1 MKALIQRVKSAK
13 VLIDDRIFS
22 GINNGILLF
31 ICIENHDT
39 YSMIN
44 KLSKKIINLRV
55 FSDKNNKMNNS
66 IIDIKGSILIV
77 SQFTL
82 CGNCKSGNR
91 PNFLNAAPTRKANEF
106 YEKFVDEFNNYDIC
120 VKTGRFGAHM
130 QIEIIN
136 DGPVTFMLEE

>member
-22 GINNGILLF
+22 DINNGILVF
-31 ICIENHDT
+31 IGIENHDT
-39 YSMIN
+39 YPMIN

-55 FSDKNNKMNNS
+55 FSDQNNKMNNS
-66 IIDIKGSILIV
+66 IMDVKGSILIV

-82 CGNCKSGNR
+82 CGSYKSGNR
-91 PNFLNAAPTRKANEF
+91 PSFLNAAPIRKANEF
-106 YEKFVDEFNNYDIC
+106 YEKLIDELNNYDIC

>member
-1 MKALIQRVKSAK
+1 MKALIQRVKSAQ

-31 ICIENHDT
+31 IGIENHDT
-39 YSMIN
+39 YPMIN

-55 FSDKNNKMNNS
+55 FSDKNIKMNNS

-91 PNFLNAAPTRKANEF
+91 PHFLNAAPTRKANEF
-106 YEKFVDEFNNYDIC
+106 YEKWIDELNNYDIC
-120 VKTGRFGAHM
+120 
-130 QIEIIN
+130 
-136 DGPVTFMLEE
+136 